1 MIPTTG
7 MRLLMARIGLTM
19 ECKIEHLWIAHDM
32 KEEQEVGG
40 EKDQNSLGWDM

>member
-19 ECKIEHLWIAHDM
+19 GCKTERLGTAHDM

-40 EKDQNSLGWDM
+40 EVD